1 MHPNLTMLTNVSCV
15 LPNLDAPNATTAP
28 QPALSLRLNATL
40 SSGADGAVLATNS
53 WRARL
58 FPNLLPEA
66 SPPNRTVYAP
76 HSLCSLLPVGN
87 INCQPSLPSIGFSAS
102 VTDIFVADYLDASL
116 LEKASQVRDTICFP
130 QHPDKSRRFTKTGS
144 GRTQGKLPP
153 K

>member
-1 MHPNLTMLTNVSCV
+1 VHPNLTMLTNVSCV

-66 SPPNRTVYAP
+66 SPTNRTVYAP
-76 HSLCSLLPVGN
+76 HRYENGLFEPFIYKN
-87 INCQPSLPSIGFSAS
+87 
-102 VTDIFVADYLDASL
+102 DD
-116 LEKASQVRDTICFP
+116 
-130 QHPDKSRRFTKTGS
+130 FTKTGS
-144 GRTQGKLPP
+144 GQT
-153 K
+153 